1 MNDGLAELGALA
13 LGSRLKRVSDCLLH
27 QGVKVYQI
35 AGVRFEPRWFWAFSY
50 LYRHGPTAIT
60 ALAKGLGVSHPAIN
74 KIANELIEARLVAP
88 YRDRNDKRKRVL
100 ALTTVGRYKYR
111 ELEPVW
117 REIRQALQSLVDDAG
132 GEFLRSLT
140 SLEASLADQDFVAR
154 FAERWGVGGSAE
166 ILIRGFRSGYAD
178 AFSTLNE
185 AWISQYFE
193 LQAADRRLLE
203 DPQTSIIDQG
213 GDILFAVDAVSEEV
227 LGTVALLRR
236 DDDVIELAYM
246 SVASKARGRQIGLKL
261 GETAITRSRE
271 MGAVV
276 VCLLTSRILN
286 PAINLCMRLGFEEK
300 PSAGEA
306 DDPRADVYMEVEL

>member
-1 MNDGLAELGALA
+1 M
-13 LGSRLKRVSDCLLH
+13 
-27 QGVKVYQI
+27 
-35 AGVRFEPRWFWAFSY
+35 
-50 LYRHGPTAIT
+50 
-60 ALAKGLGVSHPAIN
+60 
-74 KIANELIEARLVAP
+74 
-88 YRDRNDKRKRVL
+88 
-100 ALTTVGRYKYR
+100 
-111 ELEPVW
+111 
-117 REIRQALQSLVDDAG
+117 
-132 GEFLRSLT
+132 
-140 SLEASLADQDFVAR
+140 ADQNFVDR

-166 ILIRGFRSGYAD
+166 ILIRGFRSGYAG

-185 AWISQYFE
+185 SWISQYFE

-286 PAINLCMRLGFEEK
+286 PAINLCTRLGFEEK
-300 PSAGEA
+300 PFAGEA